1 LGRYKE
7 FDGTADAK
15 LATELKLSREALMGW
30 PAAVLGVLIL
40 FALYRI
46 SSQLEE
52 IRSTL
57 ARRLPDHDD
66 DDDDDL
72 D

>member
-1 LGRYKE
+1 
-7 FDGTADAK
+7 
-15 LATELKLSREALMGW
+15 MGW
-30 PAAVLGVLIL
+30 PAAILGILVL

-57 ARRLPDHDD
+57 ARRLPDDD
-66 DDDDDL
+66 DEDDDL